1 MKDIC
6 QNIAKLCSFA
16 SSQHTEQKHHD
27 LHLNLHRRG
36 NGDGDGE
43 DGNEN
48 ENGAHIE
55 REYLH
60 LVLAP
65 TFQDGE
71 RKLSQKVI
79 AENSI
84 TKTRSEVGTRKNSA
98 FLT

>member
-1 MKDIC
+1 MSC
-6 QNIAKLCSFA
+6 A
-16 SSQHTEQKHHD
+16 SSQHAEQKHHD

-55 REYLH
+55 HEYLH

-71 RKLSQKVI
+71 RKLPQKVI

-84 TKTRSEVGTRKNSA
+84 TKTRREVGTRKNSA
-98 FLT
+98 F